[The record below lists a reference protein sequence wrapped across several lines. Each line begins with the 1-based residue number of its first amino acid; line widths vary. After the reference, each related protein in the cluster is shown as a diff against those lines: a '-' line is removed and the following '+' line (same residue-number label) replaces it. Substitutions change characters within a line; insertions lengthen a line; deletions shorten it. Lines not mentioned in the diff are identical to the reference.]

1 MVPPTGSRHRH
12 GYAALIGAVVAFGTA
27 PLFVR
32 AVSAPALTIATYATW
47 IAAAASL
54 LIARLS
60 HARVSR
66 SVLMAAVPGGLAFA
80 LAQLLAFSAFQE
92 TSLAIASL
100 ITTMTPL
107 LVVIAAVPL
116 FGEKL
121 RGVQVLW
128 AALALT
134 GVAAVILGAK
144 DDGEAALFGNLLAF
158 GSLVAGASVLLLMKH
173 RRTVGEGVA
182 ASAYTAGAFL
192 VAALLETPVW
202 LVAGERGGISGED
215 WLWLVLLAVVSLTAG
230 MGGMAWAQRH
240 VSVAVSSVLA
250 LGATVITAVGAWV
263 FFDQPL
269 AVVQIVGGL
278 VVLVSLAGIVFAQLA
293 VPKAVVGRTHE

>member
-1 MVPPTGSRHRH
+1 MR
-12 GYAALIGAVVAFGTA
+12 A
-27 PLFVR
+27 PINR
-32 AVSAPALTIATYATW
+32 AV
-47 IAAAASL
+47 
-54 LIARLS
+54 LIAS
-60 HARVSR
+60 I
-66 SVLMAAVPGGLAFA
+66 PGGVAFA

-100 ITTMTPL
+100 ITSMTPL
-107 LVVIAAVPL
+107 LVVVAAVPL

-121 RGVQVLW
+121 RGVQILW
-128 AALALT
+128 AALALA

-144 DDGEAALFGNLLAF
+144 DDGESALLGDLLAF

-173 RRTVGEGVA
+173 RRSDGEGVA
-182 ASAYTAGAFL
+182 ASSYTAGAFL
-192 VAALLETPVW
+192 VAAVLETPVW
-202 LVAGERGGISGED
+202 LIVGDRGGITGVD
-215 WLWLVLLAVVSLTAG
+215 WLWLFLLAVVSLTAG

-269 AVVQIVGGL
+269 ELLQIVGGL
-278 VVLVSLAGIVFAQLA
+278 VVLVSLGGIVVAQLA
-293 VPKAVVGRTHE
+293 PSKVTAEPADD